1 MAIVPAKSKNIG
13 MMAQMKITNK
23 VRKSVDAPVITNM
36 SVLNNMELTSEIFFD
51 RTSKAIENTMLMSP
65 KVERVSL

>member
-1 MAIVPAKSKNIG
+1 

-23 VRKSVDAPVITNM
+23 VRKSVDAPVITRM
-36 SVLNNMELTSEIFFD
+36 SVLNNMELTSQIFFD
-51 RTSKAIENTMLMSP
+51 RTSKAVENTMLMSP